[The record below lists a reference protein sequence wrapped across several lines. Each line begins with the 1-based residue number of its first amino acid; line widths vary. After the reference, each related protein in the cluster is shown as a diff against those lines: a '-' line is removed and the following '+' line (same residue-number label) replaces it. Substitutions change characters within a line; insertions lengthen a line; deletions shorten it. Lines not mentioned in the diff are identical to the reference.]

1 MTTSPL
7 SVTDDTLERAA
18 ARLTGGLNGWSSA
31 SAPELGVEQ
40 VIMVDGL
47 LGLVS
52 RGLDERDTSSLLPS
66 GTALAATWDAEVVN
80 QVGLLMGAEA
90 AERDVDVGSEDP

>member
-1 MTTSPL
+1 MITSQL

-31 SAPELGVEQ
+31 AAPELGVQQ
-40 VIMVDGL
+40 VIMVDGP

-66 GTALAATWDAEVVN
+66 GTALAATWDLQVVTDEGDLRSG
-80 QVGLLMGAEA
+80 GLCEQC
-90 AERDVDVGSEDP
+90 ERAGFV